1 MRLMS
6 AFRGRTSTVEASSR
20 QRRNGRAVALALAT
34 MSGPLLCGAG
44 AHAADQ
50 PVAAPPPPMP
60 PPIDVNDPLEPV
72 NRTMFRV
79 DSGINRLLAGKF
91 RIIGTVKW
99 IPAPVREGLFNAFD
113 NLEEPATF
121 ANDLFQ
127 RKPAKAVKAAGRFGI
142 NTTIGVAGVFDLAS
156 KLGVKRAREDFG
168 QTLAVYGVKAGPY
181 IYLPLSGP
189 LTLRDGLGGF
199 VDGYFSPRHWLP
211 MTRLE
216 RQGVSVVKYGV
227 QPSTIGIRQV
237 ARGAAVAGET
247 RDEYATLRQLYYDQ
261 RAAQIA
267 DQPNLADDPVSAFPE
282 VKEGKHPPGQRPTG

>member
-1 MRLMS
+1 MS
-6 AFRGRTSTVEASSR
+6 AFRGRTSTVEAPSR
-20 QRRNGRAVALALAT
+20 PRRNGLAVVLAVGS
-34 MSGPLLCGAG
+34 MSGLITLGTSAQ
-44 AHAADQ
+44 AADR
-50 PVAAPPPPMP
+50 PAAAPPSLQPKTN
-60 PPIDVNDPLEPV
+60 IQDPLEPV

-99 IPAPVREGLFNAFD
+99 IPAPVREGLFNAFE

-142 NTTIGVAGVFDLAS
+142 NTTIGVVGVFDLAS
-156 KLGVKRAREDFG
+156 RVGVKRAREDFG
-168 QTLAVYGVKAGPY
+168 QTLAVYGVGAGPY
-181 IYLPLSGP
+181 IYVPLSGP
-189 LTLRDGLGGF
+189 VTLRDGLGGF
-199 VDGYFSPRHWLP
+199 IDGYFSPRHWLP

-216 RQGVSVVKYGV
+216 NQAVSVVRYGV

-247 RDEYATLRQLYYDQ
+247 KDEYATLRQLYYDQ

-282 VKEGKHPPGQRPTG
+282 VKEGKRPPRSQPAGPTS